1 MERVKR
7 TRNKVAWSVWR
18 RKMNAYASSVVQT
31 SFSGAFGRMVAAE
44 AGGGDPFYSVMK
56 YLKLGHT

>member
-1 MERVKR
+1 MVVALESEFVADPYAIQLAAVERVKR

-31 SFSGAFGRMVAAE
+31 SFSGAIGRMVAA
-44 AGGGDPFYSVMK
+44 
-56 YLKLGHT
+56 